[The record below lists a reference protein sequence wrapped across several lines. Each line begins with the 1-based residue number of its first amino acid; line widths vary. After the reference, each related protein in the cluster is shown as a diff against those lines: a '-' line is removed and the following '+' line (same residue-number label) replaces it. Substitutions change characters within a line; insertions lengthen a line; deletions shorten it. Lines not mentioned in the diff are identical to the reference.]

1 MALSVM
7 LAALPA
13 RLAQELHLLAL
24 HVLMAT
30 SKKALS
36 VMLASYPARLAQFQR
51 LLALHV
57 SITKC

>member
-24 HVLMAT
+24 HVLIAT
-30 SKKALS
+30 SKMALS
-36 VMLASYPARLAQFQR
+36 VMLAALPAILAQFRR

-57 SITKC
+57 SITNS